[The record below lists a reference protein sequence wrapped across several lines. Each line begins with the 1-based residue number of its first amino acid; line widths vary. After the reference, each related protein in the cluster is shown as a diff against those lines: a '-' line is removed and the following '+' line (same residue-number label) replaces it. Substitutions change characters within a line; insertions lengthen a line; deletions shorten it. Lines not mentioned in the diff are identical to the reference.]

1 MKRRLHNLILTASSD
16 QWMEPLWNTAK
27 ELSYTSLRMGGVTSI
42 YLGPRIVYVLT
53 DPDDYLTVANACLQK
68 DNFYNFAKPWLGE
81 GLVTGTL
88 PIWRHHRKLLNPA
101 FSQLVLDGFQGVFNS
116 QSRRLVRDMASE
128 AGKGPFD
135 HWAYTRRNAL
145 ETICLTA
152 LGVDF
157 CENSVLNSQYE
168 HAAEQMFNVLVER
181 FQKVWLHSDFLYNWS
196 SLKKKQE
203 RCLEILHNMSN
214 TVLRTRKAS
223 YLSNKKNGLEASTGT
238 KFKTFLDLL
247 LELSIE
253 KGAFNDLEIRE
264 QVDTMIV
271 AGHDTSANVLMFTL
285 VMIGSYPKV
294 QERIFEELYD
304 IFGNDDRDVT
314 KQDLSQLVY
323 LEAVLKETM
332 RVYPIVPVTARWLDR
347 NVKLKNYTLTAGRTC
362 LMFVY
367 GVHRHAM
374 WGPDAEEFKPER
386 WLDPATLPHC
396 PNAFAAFNMGRR
408 ICIENYTLTAGR
420 TCLMFV
426 YGVHRHAMWGPDAE
440 EFKPERW
447 LEPATLPH
455 CPNAFAAFNM
465 GRRICIGKTYA
476 YSSMKTTLAH
486 LLRHYRVQADHN
498 KMILKLDVMLKPE
511 YGHLISIEKR

>member
-1 MKRRLHNLILTASSD
+1 MLLLILSLIVFALYWVWGWCVTSRL
-16 QWMEPLWNTAK
+16 EPPEHPGRVPLIGHLHIFLGNTITLWNTVK

-42 YLGPRIVYVLT
+42 YFGPRIVYVLT

-68 DNFYNFAKPWLGE
+68 DSIYNIAKPWLGE
-81 GLVTGTL
+81 GLITATL
-88 PIWRHHRKLLNPA
+88 SKWKHHRKLLNPA
-101 FSQLVLDGFQGVFNS
+101 FSHLVLHGFQGVFNS

-168 HAAEQMFNVLVER
+168 HAAEQMLTVLVER
-181 FQKVWLHSDFLYNWS
+181 FQKFWLSSDFIYNWS

-203 RCLEILHNMSN
+203 RCLDILHSMSN
-214 TVLRTRKAS
+214 TIIKTRKAS

-238 KFKTFLDLL
+238 KFKAFLDLL

-271 AGHDTSANVLMFTL
+271 AGHDTSANVLMYTL

-294 QERIFEELYD
+294 QERIFKELYD

-332 RVYPIVPVTARWLDR
+332 RVYTIVPMTARWLDR

-362 LMFVY
+362 LMFAY

-386 WLDPATLPHC
+386 WLDPATLPQS
-396 PNAFAAFNMGRR
+396 PNAFAAFKMGRR
-408 ICIENYTLTAGR
+408 NCY
-420 TCLMFV
+420 
-426 YGVHRHAMWGPDAE
+426 
-440 EFKPERW
+440 
-447 LEPATLPH
+447 
-455 CPNAFAAFNM
+455 
-465 GRRICIGKTYA
+465 GKTYS
-476 YSSMKTTLAH
+476 YLSMKTTLAH

-498 KMILKLDVMLKPE
+498 KMILKVDVMLKPE
-511 YGHLISIEKR
+511 CGHFISIEKR